1 MSKLNYVIVG
11 ATPPPRGGV
20 AVYLE
25 RKSSL
30 LRARGECV
38 IWQNP
43 RKIFSFVALL
53 GKLAIIKEDR
63 IIELHTANP
72 IALALVCLFRVE
84 SMMIF
89 YDHNYSHS
97 FENRKGLS
105 RFLLKHFISRVG
117 SVVVVGEHLRRN
129 YKNFHP
135 EICNGFKVEVPYIAL
150 SAVSM
155 KVNSISG
162 FVREFVVRH
171 KVCFVNA
178 AWRLNDDERGDD
190 LYGIQWSIESFLKVF
205 GDSYDVGF
213 VAIVGSGNRKRLEG
227 VRKICEKKSNILLLE
242 GEYDLCD
249 FLAKGGF
256 ILLRT
261 TTTDGDSLSVR
272 EAIEL
277 GVPVIASDVVPR
289 PVGTQLYQLHS
300 RNSFEVALKRE
311 VQKTLI
317 Y

>member
-11 ATPPPRGGV
+11 AKPPPRGGV

-30 LRARGECV
+30 LRAQGESV
-38 IWQNP
+38 VWQNP

-53 GKLAIIKEDR
+53 FKMAIIKEDR

-72 IALALVCLFRVE
+72 IALALVCLFRIE

-97 FENRKGLS
+97 FENRKGFS

-117 SVVVVGEHLRRN
+117 SVVVVGEHLRGN
-129 YKNFHP
+129 YKSFQLKV
-135 EICNGFKVEVPYIAL
+135 CNDFKVEVPYIAL

-155 KVNSISG
+155 KVESISG
-162 FVREFVVRH
+162 FVHEFVVRH
-171 KVCFVNA
+171 KVCFINA
-178 AWRLNDDERGDD
+178 AWRLSDDESGED
-190 LYGIQWSIESFLKVF
+190 LYGIQWSIESFLEVF
-205 GDSYDVGF
+205 GDSSDVGF
-213 VAIVGSGNRKRLEG
+213 VAIVGSGNREKLEG
-227 VRKICEKKSNILLLE
+227 VRKMCEKKSHILLLE
-242 GEYDLCD
+242 GEYDLCN
-249 FLAKGGF
+249 FLAGGGF

-289 PVGTQLYQLHS
+289 PIGTQLYKLHS
-300 RNSFEVALKRE
+300 RTSFEDALKSE

>member
-1 MSKLNYVIVG
+1 MSKLDYVIVG
-11 ATPPPRGGV
+11 AKPPPRGGV

-25 RKSSL
+25 RKISL
-30 LRARGECV
+30 LRGRGESV
-38 IWQNP
+38 VWQNP
-43 RKIFSFVALL
+43 RRIFSFVALL
-53 GKLAIIKEDR
+53 AKLSLIKEDR
-63 IIELHTANP
+63 IIELHTANS

-89 YDHNYSHS
+89 YDHNYSQS

-105 RFLLKHFISRVG
+105 RFLLKYFISRVG
-117 SVVVVGEHLRRN
+117 SVVIVGEHLRGN
-129 YKNFHP
+129 YKNLHL
-135 EICNGFKVEVPYIAL
+135 EVCSDFKVEVPYIAL

-155 KVNSISG
+155 KVESIPS

-171 KVCFVNA
+171 KVCFINA
-178 AWRLNDDERGDD
+178 AWKLSDDERGDD
-190 LYGIQWSIESFLKVF
+190 LYGIQWSIESFLDVF
-205 GDSYDVGF
+205 GDSSDVGF

-227 VRKICEKKSNILLLE
+227 VRGICEKKSNILLLE
-242 GEYDLCD
+242 GGYNLCD
-249 FLAKGGF
+249 FLAEGGF
-256 ILLRT
+256 VLLRT

-289 PVGTQLYQLHS
+289 PVGTQLYKLHS
-300 RNSFEVALKRE
+300 RTSFEDALKCE
-311 VQKTLI
+311 VQKSLI